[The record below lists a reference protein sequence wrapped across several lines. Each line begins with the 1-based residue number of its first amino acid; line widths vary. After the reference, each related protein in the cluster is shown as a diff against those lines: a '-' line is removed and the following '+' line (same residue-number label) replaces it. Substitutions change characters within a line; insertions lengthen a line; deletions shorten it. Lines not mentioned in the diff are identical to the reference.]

1 MDDLFKL
8 FVKFF
13 IISFFVS
20 DFYIREFENYRILKI
35 NFVWG
40 IKKKR
45 GGGIMLSF
53 LVKCRVFLLN
63 IL

>member
-13 IISFFVS
+13 IISFFVC
-20 DFYIREFENYRILKI
+20 DFYIREFENYCILKI

-40 IKKKR
+40 IKKK

-53 LVKCRVFLLN
+53 LVKC
-63 IL
+63 

>member
-40 IKKKR
+40 IKKK
-45 GGGIMLSF
+45 GGGYYVEFFS
-53 LVKCRVFLLN
+53 
-63 IL
+63 

>member
-20 DFYIREFENYRILKI
+20 DFYIREFENYYILKI

-40 IKKKR
+40 IKKK
-45 GGGIMLSF
+45 GGVL
-53 LVKCRVFLLN
+53 C
-63 IL
+63 